1 MYSSTRTTT
10 HLLDG
15 LFDPAAS
22 EIWQEFDRR
31 YRPII
36 VGLARKLGLAEEDA
50 ADVAQETLTRFVT
63 AYRAGK
69 YDRSRGRLRSWIIGI
84 ARYRITDAIRARAS
98 RRGWRGDS
106 MINEC
111 PDHAEMTA
119 IWDTERRQSILRQ
132 AVNEL
137 RTNSRTGEKTIRAFE
152 MLTFH
157 ARKPADVAEELSMTL
172 DDVYQ
177 AKNRVASRLR
187 MIVGRIEILYD
198 EDGGPR

>member
-1 MYSSTRTTT
+1 MYGPTRTTT
-10 HLLDG
+10 RLLDG
-15 LFDPAAS
+15 LFDPAAN

-36 VGLARKLGLAEEDA
+36 VGLARKLGLTEEDA

-69 YDRSRGRLRSWIIGI
+69 YDRGRGRLRSWIIGI

-111 PDHAEMTA
+111 PDRDELNA
-119 IWDTERRQSILRQ
+119 IWDTERRHSILRQ
-132 AVNEL
+132 AVDEL
-137 RTNSRTGEKTIRAFE
+137 RTTSRTGEKTIRAFE

-157 ARKPADVAEELSMTL
+157 GRKPADIAEELSMTL

-187 MIVGRIEILYD
+187 LTVRQIEKLYD
-198 EDGGPR
+198 EDG